1 MNFGKD
7 KNPPDVASEASG
19 GPTAITPA
27 ELIGVGTTSQA
38 SPTSDE
44 APPAALEDSVSDSP
58 LILMMDIES
67 LDLGPRSV
75 VLQAALYALDQDE
88 DSILE
93 DHIWSFFPVQPQ
105 LDLIQPRTI
114 SATTVW
120 WWMQQDWEARR
131 QFEKNVLEDFEAL
144 PILMR
149 HFTREFNRIV
159 DGRDYLLYARGPQF
173 DVVNMASLYKDVG
186 MAAPWETPQTY
197 GKVRDLRTIMGEA
210 GLSSGDVPKPHG
222 FVAHQAAWDCRYQLA
237 QFQEARK
244 HLRART

>member
-1 MNFGKD
+1 MKPSTLGS
-7 KNPPDVASEASG
+7 PPVQTPDVS
-19 GPTAITPA
+19 PPPA
-27 ELIGVGTTSQA
+27 
-38 SPTSDE
+38 DE
-44 APPAALEDSVSDSP
+44 APPAVLDPKPSDSP
-58 LILMMDIES
+58 LILMIDIES

-88 DSILE
+88 DTIL
-93 DHIWSFFPVQPQ
+93 DTHIWSHFPVQPQ

-114 SATTVW
+114 SASTLW
-120 WWMQQDWEARR
+120 WWMQQDWEARK

-173 DVVNMASLYKDVG
+173 DVVNMSSLYKDVG
-186 MAAPWETPQTY
+186 MTAPWETPQTY

-210 GLSSGDVPKPHG
+210 GLKSADVPKPSG
-222 FVAHQAAWDCRYQLA
+222 FVAHQAAWDCKYQLA